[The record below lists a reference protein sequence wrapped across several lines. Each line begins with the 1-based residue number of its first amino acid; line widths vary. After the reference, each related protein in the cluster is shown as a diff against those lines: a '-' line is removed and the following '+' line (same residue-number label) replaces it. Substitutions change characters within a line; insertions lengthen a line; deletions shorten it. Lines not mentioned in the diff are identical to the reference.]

1 MVYGWARTGT
11 FFSIFTRIDEK
22 SGIPRPALWLTFG
35 LSVFWTLPFPSWE
48 ALINV
53 VSAALILSYA
63 VAPVTVAA
71 LRRNAPELVRPFKV
85 KHMGLLGPLSFIIA
99 ALIVYWSGWKTVSW
113 LLSLQILMFVIYLLC
128 GRFVPTMHLSIAQQV
143 RSSAW
148 LIGFY
153 AMTILLSWLGSFGG
167 LGVITHPLDTIVV
180 ALGALGIYYWG
191 AATGVPAH
199 LVQLDAEDSESEIE
213 QQPVHAPR
221 GASTQ
226 LS

>member
-1 MVYGWARTGT
+1 M
-11 FFSIFTRIDEK
+11 
-22 SGIPRPALWLTFG
+22 
-35 LSVFWTLPFPSWE
+35 FWTLPFPSWE

-71 LRRNAPELVRPFKV
+71 LRRNAPGMPRPFRV
-85 KHMGLLGPLSFIIA
+85 RGMAVMGPLSFVIA
-99 ALIVYWSGWKTVSW
+99 ALIVYWSGWNTVSW

-128 GRFVPTMHLSIAQQV
+128 RRFVPTEHLSLAQQV

-153 AMTILLSWLGSFGG
+153 AVTLLLSWLGSFGG
-167 LGVITHPLDTIVV
+167 LGLLAHPFDTLAV
-180 ALGALGIYYWG
+180 AACATAIYYWG
-191 AATGVPAH
+191 AATGVPAE
-199 LVQLDAEDSESEIE
+199 LIILSGEDESEEAADTE
-213 QQPVHAPR
+213 QGLRPAAAPSQ
-221 GASTQ
+221 A